1 MIEII
6 GAVVSL
12 IVQYL
17 KTRYG
22 TGDIRTLIILITI
35 SILAGAVYVLASP
48 TEYWPVVVRI
58 VETAAA
64 IYVIFI
70 RRFEGNN

>member
-17 KTRYG
+17 KTKYG
-22 TGDIRTLIILITI
+22 TGDMRTLVILITI
-35 SILAGAVYVLASP
+35 SILAGAIYVIASP
-48 TEYWPVVVRI
+48 AEYWPIVIRI
-58 VETAAA
+58 IETAAA

-70 RRFEGNN
+70 RRLEGNN